1 MRFSPLGNMQIRN
14 LSPSQKKII
23 VISLIVISV
32 FLTFWLFIY
41 LPSKNTVRRIRS
53 ELINVETQ
61 IKEIEALIGEAK
73 SIDEGIRLLKA
84 KSQELNN
91 KFPQREEDS
100 LKMFSDM
107 AKKLNIEL
115 ISIRPQPKKEFL
127 DADDRKVE
135 IGGGTCL
142 TILVSME
149 MKCFYKDLVKYLQ
162 ALKESSDM
170 AFITFEKLQINK
182 DKSGTPK
189 LNITLD
195 LKLYLLS

>member
-32 FLTFWLFIY
+32 FLIFWFFIY

-53 ELINVETQ
+53 ELINVEAQ

-91 KFPQREEDS
+91 KFPQE
-100 LKMFSDM
+100 
-107 AKKLNIEL
+107 KKI
-115 ISIRPQPKKEFL
+115 
-127 DADDRKVE
+127 V
-135 IGGGTCL
+135 
-142 TILVSME
+142 
-149 MKCFYKDLVKYLQ
+149 
-162 ALKESSDM
+162 
-170 AFITFEKLQINK
+170 
-182 DKSGTPK
+182 
-189 LNITLD
+189 
-195 LKLYLLS
+195 